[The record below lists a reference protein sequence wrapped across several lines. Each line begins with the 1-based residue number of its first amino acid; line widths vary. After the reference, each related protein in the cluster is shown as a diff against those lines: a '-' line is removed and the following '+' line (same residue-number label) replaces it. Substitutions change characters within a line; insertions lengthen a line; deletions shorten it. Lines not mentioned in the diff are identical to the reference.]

1 MGVTTCCKQILF
13 PIQVANM
20 MVVITEDK
28 AKVLALDAFQSWAGF
43 HKKISGFILNPHSYI

>member
-1 MGVTTCCKQILF
+1 MPYPSVFLGAIACYKVILS

-28 AKVLALDAFQSWAGF
+28 AKVLALEAHQFGST
-43 HKKISGFILNPHSYI
+43 KISGSI